1 MCDCSLQNMKRY
13 TRSLLLWLSYLQ
25 EWMRLLKRGGF
36 SSFSNYCPSS
46 NYHYR
51 KFIYFRILKV
61 TELKREM
68 DRNTLDIFVMH
79 KWVPGSTESISC
91 CLDRTTSRLCPAQ
104 SAHPPSCAGW
114 RLWIMIL
121 IRQLWRKSCTLQ
133 LINFERLHLWPK
145 LLGFIL

>member
-68 DRNTLDIFVMH
+68 HRNTLDIFVMH

-104 SAHPPSCAGW
+104 SAHTPLLCWLKAVDYNSDPSTVAE
-114 RLWIMIL
+114 
-121 IRQLWRKSCTLQ
+121 TLQ